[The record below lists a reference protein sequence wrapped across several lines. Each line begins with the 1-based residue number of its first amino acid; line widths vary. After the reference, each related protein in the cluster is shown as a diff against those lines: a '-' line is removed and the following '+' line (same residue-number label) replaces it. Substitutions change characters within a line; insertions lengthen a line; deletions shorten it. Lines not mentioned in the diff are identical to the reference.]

1 MDSGG
6 CNFTAGLTMQRHQT
20 RFTGVSPE
28 RVVENHFASGAKR
41 TAIDEKANRN
51 SKFDSFAG
59 TVCAIAINSFLRL
72 LRRRGDG
79 QQAN

>member
-72 LRRRGDG
+72 LCHSGHG

>member
-1 MDSGG
+1 
-6 CNFTAGLTMQRHQT
+6 MQRHQT
-20 RFTGVSPE
+20 RVASVSPE

-59 TVCAIAINSFLRL
+59 TVCAIAINSL
-72 LRRRGDG
+72 LWLLCRRGDG